1 MNTEVVAQVREYKYT
16 KECYLKIKELIK
28 ESSQKQRELKPQRKC
43 DENLR
48 VPRTISQHQAIDIV
62 KTNKYYLRLYFIL
75 YDEVRNKEERVKQE
89 TEKLGL
95 YAKKDLIKIKDK
107 YLKETASIS

>member
-16 KECYLKIKELIK
+16 KECYLKIRDLIK

-48 VPRTISQHQAIDIV
+48 IPRTISQHQAIDIV
-62 KTNKYYLRLYFIL
+62 RVNKYYIRLYFVL
-75 YDEVRNKEERVKQE
+75 YDEVRGKDERVKKE
-89 TEKLGL
+89 TEKLSL
-95 YAKKDLIKIKDK
+95 YQKKDLIKLKDK
-107 YLKETASIS
+107 YLKEIVSIS